1 MDIAPAEPVDP
12 APDNAWRLD
21 RHVPI
26 ALIGALLLQTAWL
39 GWWASGVAFR
49 LDDHE
54 RRVSSLERTEVI
66 QTQQFTSIAE
76 RLARIDERLT
86 ILVQERPRPREQP

>member
-1 MDIAPAEPVDP
+1 MESESNDSDKSHSEAG
-12 APDNAWRLD
+12 WHLD
-21 RHVPI
+21 RHVPV
-26 ALIGALLLQTAWL
+26 ALIGALLMQTAWL

-54 RRVSSLERTEVI
+54 RRVSSLERTESI

-76 RLARIDERLT
+76 RLAHIDERLS
-86 ILVQERPRPREQP
+86 LLLQERQRPREP